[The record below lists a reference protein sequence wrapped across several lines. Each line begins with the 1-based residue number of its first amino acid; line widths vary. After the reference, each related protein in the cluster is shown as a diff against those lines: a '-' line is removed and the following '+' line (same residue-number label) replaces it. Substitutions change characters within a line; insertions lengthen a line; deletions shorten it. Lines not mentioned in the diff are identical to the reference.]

1 MNDERG
7 QRLVFSVMAGIARP
21 LMNLL
26 MAKTWTGFD
35 KLPQG
40 GFIACPNHVT
50 EIDPVVVGHAFY
62 NHGRMP
68 RYLAKESLFKVP
80 VVGAALRASRQI
92 PVTRSSNSANGSLA
106 VAREV
111 LDAGDVIIIYPEGTL
126 TRDPDEWPM
135 RGRTGAARL
144 ALQTGAPVVPVAHWG
159 AQQVLP
165 RYGKTLKI
173 FPRKR
178 VRVLVGEPVDLS
190 DLREKPMTRSVLD
203 EATTRIMD
211 ALAAQVATLRGE
223 APPATRW
230 DPSKHGQA
238 ATGRLPGTGKTD
250 KKSDDPR
257 RGEAP

>member
-1 MNDERG
+1 MDGQQG
-7 QRLVFSVMAGIARP
+7 QRLVFGLMAGIARP

-26 MAKTWTGFD
+26 MAKTWMGFE
-35 KLPQG
+35 KLPAG

-62 NHGRMP
+62 NHGRLP
-68 RYLAKESLFKVP
+68 RYLAKESLFRVP
-80 VVGAALRASRQI
+80 VIGKALRASRQI
-92 PVTRSSNSANGSLA
+92 PVTRSSSSANRSLA

-144 ALQTGAPVVPVAHWG
+144 ALQTGAPVVPIAHWG

-165 RYGKTLKI
+165 RYGKSLRI

-178 VRVLVGEPVDLS
+178 VRVLVGAPVDLS
-190 DLREKPMTRSVLD
+190 DLRGQPMTRTALN

-211 ALAAQVATLRGE
+211 ALTDGVAELRGE
-223 APPATRW
+223 TPPTTRW
-230 DPSKHGQA
+230 DPNEHGQA
-238 ATGRLPGTGKTD
+238 ATGRLSIDEKPA
-250 KKSDDPR
+250 SDDQEGTR
-257 RGEAP
+257 

>member
-1 MNDERG
+1 MKGQPG
-7 QRLVFSVMAGIARP
+7 QRLVFGVMAGIARP

-26 MAKTWTGFD
+26 MAKTWTGFE
-35 KLPQG
+35 KLPEG

-62 NHGRMP
+62 NHGRLP

-80 VVGAALRASRQI
+80 VLGNALRASRQI
-92 PVTRSSNSANGSLA
+92 PVTRSSSSANGSLA

-126 TRDPDEWPM
+126 TRDPHEWPM

-144 ALQTGAPVVPVAHWG
+144 ALQTGAPVVPIAHWG

-165 RYGKTLKI
+165 RYGKSLKI
-173 FPRKR
+173 LPRKR
-178 VRVLVGEPVDLS
+178 VRVLVGDPVDLS
-190 DLREKPMTRSVLD
+190 DLRDLPLTRSVLD

-211 ALAAQVATLRGE
+211 ALTAQVAALRGE
-223 APPATRW
+223 TPPPTRW
-230 DPSKHGQA
+230 DPSEHGQSS
-238 ATGRLPGTGKTD
+238 TGRLSIDEKPADDDTPGGST
-250 KKSDDPR
+250 R
-257 RGEAP
+257 

>member
-1 MNDERG
+1 MKEQPG
-7 QRLVFSVMAGIARP
+7 QRLVFAVMAGIARP

-26 MAKTWTGFD
+26 LAKTWHGFES
-35 KLPQG
+35 LPEG

-62 NHGRMP
+62 SNGRLP

-80 VVGAALRASRQI
+80 VVGRALRASRQI
-92 PVTRSSNSANGSLA
+92 PVTRSTAGANRSLA

-144 ALQTGAPVVPVAHWG
+144 ALQTGAPVVPIAHWG

-165 RYGKTLKI
+165 RYGKSLKI

-178 VRVLVGEPVDLS
+178 VHVLVGEPVELA
-190 DLREKPMTRSVLD
+190 DLRERPLTRSVLD
-203 EATTRIMD
+203 EATTRIMK
-211 ALAAQVATLRGE
+211 ALTEQVAILRGE
-223 APPATRW
+223 TPPSTLW
-230 DPSKHGQA
+230 DPSAHGQA
-238 ATGRLPGTGKTD
+238 ATGRMALDEKHADDEQGGT
-250 KKSDDPR
+250 R
-257 RGEAP
+257 